1 MATNT
6 TSTYPNKVRDVA
18 NRAVEL
24 AFAPNNVFGQFAAQ
38 KQHQNGVDA
47 IAGDKVDF
55 YITDLLNPNTDTLS
69 ETTDPASQSMTDSI
83 VQVELLEK
91 GNLITTTS
99 KLDMTTFNN
108 HMLEVSTLVGQNAGE
123 STDLYFRSALDAQT
137 DARYVTYGGTGNT
150 AKSGIDGGDDMT
162 GALVRSSVTTL
173 RSRNAR
179 PFEGTDYVLVVHPD
193 VENDL
198 YADTASTGFALAG
211 RYAVPG
217 DLFNMEVG
225 KYSSARIV
233 STTSAKVEHY
243 AGTVNQADTT
253 VDGAVAAG
261 ATTFDVASATGIVA
275 GDVVSIE
282 TAGGD
287 WYSFLVDSIAS
298 TTITITGA
306 FNKNGNRFTS
316 VGMPEAL
323 AGGETVREAEA
334 VYTSYL
340 IGAQA
345 LAWAWALKPEIRT
358 IQRQTGMGRLTDV
371 SWYALH
377 GAKAFRDASL
387 HKIYTSASTNTVS

>member
-1 MATNT
+1 
-6 TSTYPNKVRDVA
+6 
-18 NRAVEL
+18 
-24 AFAPNNVFGQFAAQ
+24 
-38 KQHQNGVDA
+38 
-47 IAGDKVDF
+47 
-55 YITDLLNPNTDTLS
+55 
-69 ETTDPASQSMTDSI
+69 
-83 VQVELLEK
+83 
-91 GNLITTTS
+91 
-99 KLDMTTFNN
+99 
-108 HMLEVSTLVGQNAGE
+108 
-123 STDLYFRSALDAQT
+123 
-137 DARYVTYGGTGNT
+137 
-150 AKSGIDGGDDMT
+150 
-162 GALVRSSVTTL
+162 
-173 RSRNAR
+173 
-179 PFEGTDYVLVVHPD
+179 
-193 VENDL
+193 
-198 YADTASTGFALAG
+198 
-211 RYAVPG
+211 
-217 DLFNMEVG
+217 MEVG